1 MNAAVPQQLAVLP
14 GEFIVEQHGPGAP
27 VPGGDWL
34 ALVRAPEGLTVVR
47 PADADADAGG
57 EGDADADADAG
68 GAGEG
73 EGEGA
78 ERWAAFYGGQTAHG
92 LDVPGMLAALLTPLA
107 AAGIPV
113 FTASTFHADLVL
125 VPVARLAAAT
135 AALRAAGHVV
145 GQPADGHR
153 GTPEREAHRKKLSPG
168 T

>member
-1 MNAAVPQQLAVLP
+1 MNAAVPQQLTVRP

-47 PADADADAGG
+47 PAGA
-57 EGDADADADAG
+57 GDA
-68 GAGEG
+68 
-73 EGEGA
+73 GA

-125 VPVARLAAAT
+125 VPAAHLAAAT
-135 AALRAAGHVV
+135 AALRGAGHAV
-145 GQPADGHR
+145 G
-153 GTPEREAHRKKLSPG
+153 
-168 T
+168 

>member
-1 MNAAVPQQLAVLP
+1 MNAAVPQQLTIRP
-14 GEFIVEQHGPGAP
+14 GEFVVEQHGPGAP

-47 PADADADAGG
+47 PAAAAADADAGA
-57 EGDADADADAG
+57 EAEAEA
-68 GAGEG
+68 EG

-125 VPVARLAAAT
+125 VPAARLAAAT
-135 AALRAAGHVV
+135 AALRAAGHAV
-145 GQPADGHR
+145 G
-153 GTPEREAHRKKLSPG
+153 
-168 T
+168 